1 MTVAKNLDAY
11 DEGETPSWAWPV
23 YAFVAWLAALFGYV
37 ARFKRIRQTH
47 RFKSNWGDCWEGL
60 RESEWHRDQLIAQG
74 VAQLLAGNPLKLDD
88 TRIQLTPPALYGGPR
103 PRTPFDMNRRF
114 LALARWA
121 ADPEAIIRERFKR
134 VSRDVLVAHASTD
147 ALRAAQHEA
156 VSAAAFKTADAQ
168 VALILSSD
176 RLAAPKRSGG
186 GRERPSQDEGGLTS
200 ARGPPAFQ
208 ILPIAD
214 CLGSASFRDR
224 PCAPS

>member
-23 YAFVAWLAALFGYV
+23 YAFVAWIAALFGYV

-74 VAQLLAGNPLKLDD
+74 VAQLLAGQPLKLDD
-88 TRIQLTPPALYGGPR
+88 TRIQLTPPALYGGPC

-134 VSRDVLVAHASTD
+134 VSRDVRVARASTD
-147 ALRAAQHEA
+147 AAQSAAAQHEL
-156 VSAAAFKTADAQ
+156 VGAARSSSHRSR
-168 VALILSSD
+168 VALMLSS
-176 RLAAPKRSGG
+176 AQSA
-186 GRERPSQDEGGLTS
+186 RPSKHERGLTS
-200 ARGPPAFQ
+200 ARGPPPFPKSRHPPHAY
-208 ILPIAD
+208 L
-214 CLGSASFRDR
+214 SAPVRLRS
-224 PCAPS
+224 PLCA

>member
-23 YAFVAWLAALFGYV
+23 YAFVAWLAAMFGYV

-74 VAQLLAGNPLKLDD
+74 LAQLLAGQPLKLDD
-88 TRIQLTPPALYGGPR
+88 TRIQLTPPALYGGPC

-134 VSRDVLVAHASTD
+134 VSRDVRVAHASTD
-147 ALRAAQHEA
+147 AAQSAAAQHELIG
-156 VSAAAFKTADAQ
+156 AATCSSHRSR
-168 VALILSSD
+168 VALMLSGAQS
-176 RLAAPKRSGG
+176 A
-186 GRERPSQDEGGLTS
+186 RPSKHERGLTS
-200 ARGPPAFQ
+200 ARGPP
-208 ILPIAD
+208 
-214 CLGSASFRDR
+214 SFPKSRQSPHAHLSEPARLR
-224 PCAPS
+224 PPVRA